1 MAKRGFSGVLMR
13 AYGATDHEATVTR
26 VENLTEDFL
35 RIWFVSETLLQD
47 AAIGPTAYL
56 RFWFPNPEQ
65 PDVEQQRSYTVSE
78 ADPATGTFAIDV
90 LLHTPAGPGSAWA
103 KNATAG
109 QTISVTSLGSKEFVV
124 PEELPAGY
132 LIVGDAAS
140 IPAINAILSELPPQL
155 PAEVYL
161 EQARETDRDIPLA
174 QHPRA
179 EIHWVQRTDETSLAD
194 SIAAQDWSNWAAWL
208 ATESGSLKHLRK
220 RLRDDFGFPKQE
232 ITAQAYWYW
241 GRAFGKNRSKT
252 QPMPLDT
259 TTAEAATTESA
270 PKVESAPAPEPT
282 TTAAVP
288 RGNWHSTGGRKLL
301 APLKPTIIAAAIIQV
316 LLTLIELA
324 PFVLLTELAR
334 QLLIGAS
341 TDTLTALGIWAA
353 VLLGAGVFLNLALTT
368 WLHWV
373 DARYGYTLRRRLL
386 DKLARLPL
394 GWFTARG
401 SGQVKQLVQDDT
413 LAMHYLVTHAVP
425 DAAAAITAP
434 IAVFIYLFIVDWRLA
449 LLLLLPV
456 VAYLAVMA
464 VMVVKSGPKAAES
477 MRWVERMNTAA
488 NSYLEGQ
495 PVIRVFGGATA
506 SHFQKRLHEYIA
518 FLSDWQRP
526 LAKYRTFLDLVTRP
540 TTFLLLTVVFGAL
553 FISIGIMEPLA
564 ILPFLI
570 LAPTFGTRLLG
581 IGYGLG
587 DLRTGL
593 LAARHINTT
602 LEEAELD
609 TLPAP
614 ENEAVDTPG
623 RVVFD
628 DVTFGY
634 LPGLPVIKNVS
645 LTLEPG
651 TVTALVGS
659 SGSGKSTL
667 AALLAR
673 FYDVDTGSITI
684 SGRDLRRLSPDELYR
699 QIGFVLQDVQLVD
712 GTLRENIALAVPD
725 ANDAQ
730 IESAARAAQIHDRIS
745 ALPDGYATRNGEQV
759 SLSGGEQQRVT
770 IARVILADTEVLVL
784 DEATSFADPESEHLV
799 QAAIDELTADRTV
812 LVIAHRLHT
821 ITGVDQIVVLNDGQI
836 VETGTHDELLAL
848 RGHYH
853 GLWLAG
859 HPTTDPIVEGSR

>member
-1 MAKRGFSGVLMR
+1 
-13 AYGATDHEATVTR
+13 
-26 VENLTEDFL
+26 
-35 RIWFVSETLLQD
+35 
-47 AAIGPTAYL
+47 
-56 RFWFPNPEQ
+56 
-65 PDVEQQRSYTVSE
+65 
-78 ADPATGTFAIDV
+78 
-90 LLHTPAGPGSAWA
+90 
-103 KNATAG
+103 
-109 QTISVTSLGSKEFVV
+109 
-124 PEELPAGY
+124 
-132 LIVGDAAS
+132 
-140 IPAINAILSELPPQL
+140 
-155 PAEVYL
+155 
-161 EQARETDRDIPLA
+161 
-174 QHPRA
+174 
-179 EIHWVQRTDETSLAD
+179 
-194 SIAAQDWSNWAAWL
+194 
-208 ATESGSLKHLRK
+208 
-220 RLRDDFGFPKQE
+220 
-232 ITAQAYWYW
+232 
-241 GRAFGKNRSKT
+241 
-252 QPMPLDT
+252 
-259 TTAEAATTESA
+259 
-270 PKVESAPAPEPT
+270 
-282 TTAAVP
+282 
-288 RGNWHSTGGRKLL
+288 
-301 APLKPTIIAAAIIQV
+301 
-316 LLTLIELA
+316 
-324 PFVLLTELAR
+324 
-334 QLLIGAS
+334 
-341 TDTLTALGIWAA
+341 
-353 VLLGAGVFLNLALTT
+353 
-368 WLHWV
+368 
-373 DARYGYTLRRRLL
+373 
-386 DKLARLPL
+386 
-394 GWFTARG
+394 
-401 SGQVKQLVQDDT
+401 
-413 LAMHYLVTHAVP
+413 MHYLVTHTVP
-425 DAAAAITAP
+425 DAAAAITSP
-434 IAVFIYLFIVDWRLA
+434 IAVFTYLFIVDWRLA

-581 IGYGLG
+581 IGYGLS

-602 LEEAELD
+602 LEETELD
-609 TLPAP
+609 TQPAP
-614 ENEAVDTPG
+614 ENKAADTPG

-628 DVTFGY
+628 DVKFGY

-645 LTLEPG
+645 LTLEPV

-684 SGRDLRRLSPDELYR
+684 GGRDLRRLSPDELYR
-699 QIGFVLQDVQLVD
+699 QVGFVLQDVQLVD
-712 GTLRENIALAVPD
+712 GTLRENIALAVPE

-730 IESAARAAQIHDRIS
+730 IESAARATQIHDRIS

-784 DEATSFADPESEHLV
+784 DEATSFADPKSEHLV

-853 GLWLAG
+853 RLWLAG
-859 HPTTDPIVEGSR
+859 HPTTGAIVEGSR